1 MFCESKISNR
11 YLFQNPLES
20 NEENFIQGEF
30 CLVKGKTFETRGKI
44 QILEML
50 LAILYTFD
58 YSQKDFENIFQKEF
72 AKTK

>member
-30 CLVKGKTFETRGKI
+30 CLVKGKTFETRGKNSNLRNASCNLI
-44 QILEML
+44 YL
-50 LAILYTFD
+50 
-58 YSQKDFENIFQKEF
+58 
-72 AKTK
+72 